1 MPRMLTAGRRFLLGL
16 SADARAGLS
25 GLGWSYLTHGLQLV
39 LRLGSSLIL
48 TRLVLRE
55 DYGIYGTALA
65 VLFFFEFLSD
75 IGLRP
80 AVVRSARGEDPAFLG
95 TAWSVVLLRAVG
107 LSVAVFG
114 LAWVLP
120 ALYQKPELHAV
131 LLVLAVRPVLVAFQN
146 PTLFV
151 LYRRINYRVPF
162 YLDISQTLIAVPV
175 TVFLAW
181 QFRNMWAL

>member
-1 MPRMLTAGRRFLLGL
+1 MPQVFAAGRRFLRGL
-16 SADARAGLS
+16 STDARAGLS

-48 TRLVLRE
+48 TRLLLPE
-55 DYGIYGTALA
+55 AYGIFSPALA
-65 VLFFFEFLSD
+65 ATLFLEFLSD

-80 AVVRSARGEDPAFLG
+80 AVVRSARGEDPTFLG

-120 ALYQKPELHAV
+120 ALYQKP
-131 LLVLAVRPVLVAFQN
+131 
-146 PTLFV
+146 
-151 LYRRINYRVPF
+151 
-162 YLDISQTLIAVPV
+162 
-175 TVFLAW
+175 
-181 QFRNMWAL
+181 